1 MAALTNFSADGSWTA
16 DSGTT
21 ADAVPRETFS
31 AAQYGQA
38 ARNLF
43 PRGRAWNRQ
52 DGSNQASFC
61 DALGQV
67 YAQQDADSIQM
78 LSDFFPA
85 TATQG
90 LPEWN
95 SSVGLP
101 DPCSGAPAT
110 TADNQQQIV
119 AKLAATGGQSISY
132 YTELAAALG
141 YDIEIAE
148 FCATSPGTG
157 APAGMITNIND
168 WDHTW
173 QVTITNPNTAPAS
186 TTPLECLLERYKPAH
201 TQFYIVVG
209 TQAQVSTRLFSVSDT
224 VARPLLI
231 QV

>member
-1 MAALTNFSADGSWTA
+1 MAGLSSFSADGSWSA

-21 ADAVPRETFS
+21 ADAVPVETFS
-31 AAQYGQA
+31 AAQYAQA
-38 ARNLF
+38 ARNLL

-52 DGSNQASFC
+52 DGSNQARFC
-61 DALGQV
+61 DAIGAV
-67 YAQQDADSIQM
+67 YAQQDADSLQM

-95 SSVGLP
+95 ASLGLP

-110 TADNQQQIV
+110 TAENQQQIV
-119 AKLAATGGQSISY
+119 AKLAATGGQSIPY
-132 YTELAAALG
+132 YVALAAALG
-141 YDIEIAE
+141 YIIGIAE
-148 FCATSPGTG
+148 FCATSPGSG

-186 TTPLECLLERYKPAH
+186 TTPLQCLFERYKPAH
-201 TQFYIVVG
+201 TQFFIVVG
-209 TQAQVSTRLFSVSDT
+209 TQTPVTERLFSVSDY